1 MKNLKTLVESQ
12 FPHISRGLGRGGDK
26 KSAFTLAE
34 VLITLGVIG
43 VVAAITMPTVIANI
57 NERVNS
63 ERHANI
69 AMKVTQAMEQMRAHG
84 LLNNTYPSTESFV
97 DELQKYLKI
106 AKRCDSSHIAECWPT
121 EKVIDSNGD
130 EFEISKAKTGKNLSL
145 TTETNNVGLVLADGA
160 SMILNYNP
168 SETLTLDVGDGVT
181 AYKKLLPIGGGKE
194 KEFAYSTNVTN
205 SIDFITDVNGGKGPN
220 KEKSDKY
227 YDIRNLR
234 GARFAKGCAGVQVDG
249 IGCIVDIRDN
259 YTCLSNGNDC
269 PGGAQARCSEL
280 GMSVLKGRDKFI
292 SIYNKRNE
300 NPEILQNFN
309 TAYVVGQGS
318 GRESRLAS
326 MFNFSSGSFFMNDAI
341 YYNSYK
347 GNILCF
353 SNP

>member
-1 MKNLKTLVESQ
+1 MKEKFKNNLKT
-12 FPHISRGLGRGGDK
+12 
-26 KSAFTLAE
+26 AFTLAE

-145 TTETNNVGLVLADGA
+145 STETNNVGLVLADGA

-168 SETLTLDVGDGVT
+168 SETFTLDVGDGVT

-234 GARFAKGCAGVQVDG
+234 GAKFAKGCAGVEVEG
-249 IGCIVDIRDN
+249 VGCIVNLNINVNQANAIKACSDAGMELPDFDTLKNICQKVKLYSDFPHGDFWSST
-259 YTCLSNGNDC
+259 YGNRGIYISFDYNS
-269 PGGAQARCSEL
+269 CSENDT
-280 GMSVLKGRDKFI
+280 VLVYEKHG
-292 SIYNKRNE
+292 
-300 NPEILQNFN
+300 
-309 TAYVVGQGS
+309 V
-318 GRESRLAS
+318 
-326 MFNFSSGSFFMNDAI
+326 
-341 YYNSYK
+341 
-347 GNILCF
+347 LCIAR
-353 SNP
+353 

>member
-1 MKNLKTLVESQ
+1 MT
-12 FPHISRGLGRGGDK
+12 DK
-26 KSAFTLAE
+26 LENNAFTLAE

-84 LLNNTYPSTESFV
+84 LLNNSYGTTEAFV

-145 TTETNNVGLVLADGA
+145 STSTNNVGLVLADGA

-168 SETLTLDVGDGVT
+168 SDALTLDVGDGVT

-234 GARFAKGCAGVQVDG
+234 GARFVKGCAGIEMDG
-249 IGCIVDIRDN
+249 IGCIVILNINVSQDNAIKACSDAGMELPDKSTLVNICQKGKLYSDFLYGYFWSSTRNNRGTYIYFDRPDYTYCGDIATLAV
-259 YTCLSNGNDC
+259 Y
-269 PGGAQARCSEL
+269 EEHK
-280 GMSVLKGRDKFI
+280 VLCIAK
-292 SIYNKRNE
+292 
-300 NPEILQNFN
+300 
-309 TAYVVGQGS
+309 
-318 GRESRLAS
+318 
-326 MFNFSSGSFFMNDAI
+326 
-341 YYNSYK
+341 
-347 GNILCF
+347 
-353 SNP
+353 

>member
-1 MKNLKTLVESQ
+1 MKK
-12 FPHISRGLGRGGDK
+12 FK
-26 KSAFTLAE
+26 KAFTLAE

-168 SETLTLDVGDGVT
+168 SETFTLDVGDGVT
-181 AYKKLLPIGGGKE
+181 AYKKSLPIGGGKE
-194 KEFAYSTNVTN
+194 KEFAYSTNVTE

-234 GARFAKGCAGVQVDG
+234 GATFSKGCTGIEIPG
-249 IGCIVDIRDN
+249 IGCVVNLGSDYNRVGSKSYFESAMIACENIDMVLADIDTLR
-259 YTCLSNGNDC
+259 
-269 PGGAQARCSEL
+269 A
-280 GMSVLKGRDKFI
+280 
-292 SIYNKRNE
+292 IYNKKSE
-300 NPEILQNFN
+300 YPEIPKINWYFSSS
-309 TAYVVGQGS
+309 S
-318 GRESRLAS
+318 GRNDYIWCLL
-326 MFNFSSGSFFMNDAI
+326 FNSGEEGEKSKSTKHGVICTA
-341 YYNSYK
+341 K
-347 GNILCF
+347 
-353 SNP
+353 